1 MSEVAVHPARPLVW
15 LVASGMA
22 VASVSGVAAQN
33 AGATP
38 KATQAS
44 ATTATAA
51 TTGSRS
57 VLLPDGRTVTLLA
70 SGSVSFGSGS
80 GNSGSYSQMGGS
92 TRVTPVLS
100 RSLSGVV
107 DPAAYDLQKLATL
120 EASSKGNVPLSVSY
134 TGARPS
140 LPGLTWTGP
149 NAGYVTPSA
158 AATFGKTLR
167 TSTATGITR
176 IALPGP
182 VTFTPLYVMHTVKL
196 REITTGLQT
205 GANVYIT
212 NVDDV
217 NKYQLATTIDPGDD
231 TRVSLPEGH
240 YAATVEFEDRTNVD
254 PVARLLVAPFT
265 VSGDLTV
272 TLDARTA
279 TSPVSVSTPRA
290 ATLGFTGFQINVLDP
305 AGRALSIG
313 TYSASST
320 PDQILVAPTP
330 AGSPLRLQ
338 IQASFHLESDQS
350 MASPYTYDLV
360 YQSTTIT
367 KNQHYVAS
375 AGALAAVNARY
386 YSDGAAK
393 TAEVAMVPALRSPRA
408 DQPPASFG
416 LDFPVALGTSRT
428 QYTSAGI
435 YFSQEFDTYGQPGAS
450 VLNGNY
456 RSYKAGSH
464 PTLDLLRGPLHPGN
478 GLPATPAW
486 NITSPF
492 ALPHCALCRYG
503 DVLEFGLFPLVDNGG
518 HAGLRADGTVNWS
531 LNADGTEIASGMGD
545 LGQGTSVEVDPE
557 QTDYSVHYVVQRADA
572 GTSTRTDT
580 TWTFSSATKTGTKGT
595 AVACVDATPT
605 SASYVT
611 GCRTQDLLTTD
622 FQLPE
627 DLNDSEAVG
636 PTSAQISVAPITGAA
651 QHPIRVFSAQVS
663 FDGGATWQ
671 STKAKAS
678 SGGRYQVSYANP
690 KGATAASLRVYAR
703 DSTGSTITQTI
714 DRAYTVRGATASS

>member
-15 LVASGMA
+15 LVASGMV

-33 AGATP
+33 AGAAP
-38 KATQAS
+38 KATQATV
-44 ATTATAA
+44 TTAAPA

-70 SGSVSFGSGS
+70 SGSVLGDSGS
-80 GNSGSYSQMGGS
+80 ALSYNQSGGS
-92 TRVTPVLS
+92 TQVTPVLS

-107 DPAAYDLQKLATL
+107 DPAAYDLETLATL
-120 EASSKGNVPLSVSY
+120 EASSKGNLPLSVRY
-134 TGARPS
+134 TGTRPS
-140 LPGLTWTGP
+140 LPGLTWTGTY
-149 NAGYVTPSA
+149 AGYVTPSSA
-158 AATFGKTLR
+158 STFGKTLR

-182 VTFTPLYVMHTVKL
+182 VTVTPLYAMHTVKL
-196 REITTGLQT
+196 RTITTGVET

-217 NKYQLATTIDPGDD
+217 NKYQVNDTIDPGDD

-254 PVARLLVAPFT
+254 PVARLLVVPFT
-265 VSGDLTV
+265 VSGDTTV
-272 TLDARTA
+272 TFDARTA

-290 ATLGFTGFQINVLDP
+290 ATLGFTGYQINVLDP
-305 AGRALSIG
+305 AGRASTFA
-313 TYSASST
+313 TYTPSS
-320 PDQILVAPTP
+320 DSGQILVAPTP
-330 AGSPLRLQ
+330 AGSPLKLQ
-338 IQASFHLESDQS
+338 VQASFHLESDQS

-360 YQSTTIT
+360 YQRTSIAQ
-367 KNQHYVAS
+367 NQHYVAS
-375 AGALAAVNARY
+375 AGSLAAVNARY
-386 YSDGAAK
+386 YSDGAAM
-393 TAEVAMVPALRSPRA
+393 TVNAAMLPALRSPRA
-408 DQPPASFG
+408 DQPPAS
-416 LDFPVALGTSRT
+416 LALPFPVALGTSRT
-428 QYTSAGI
+428 QYTSAGV
-435 YFSQEFDTYGQPGAS
+435 YFSQVFEDYGQPGAS
-450 VLNGNY
+450 VMNGNY
-456 RSYKAGSH
+456 QLYKAGSQ
-464 PTLDLLRGPLHPGN
+464 PTLDLLRGPLHPGS

-486 NITSPF
+486 NITSPY

-503 DVLEFGLFPLVDNGG
+503 DNLEFGLFPLVDNGG
-518 HAGLRADGTVNWS
+518 HAGLRAGGTVNWS

-545 LGQGTSVEVDPE
+545 LGQGTSIEVDPE
-557 QTDYSVHYVVQRADA
+557 QTDYSVHYLVQRPDA

-580 TWTFSSATKTGTKGT
+580 TWTFSSATKTGTTST

-622 FQLPE
+622 FQLSE

-636 PTSAQISVAPITGAA
+636 PTSAQISVSPITGAA
-651 QHPIRVFSAQVS
+651 RHPIRIFSAQVS

-671 STKAKAS
+671 STTAGAS
-678 SGGRYQVSYANP
+678 GSGTYQVTYDNP

-714 DRAYTVRGATASS
+714 DRAYTVRGASTSS